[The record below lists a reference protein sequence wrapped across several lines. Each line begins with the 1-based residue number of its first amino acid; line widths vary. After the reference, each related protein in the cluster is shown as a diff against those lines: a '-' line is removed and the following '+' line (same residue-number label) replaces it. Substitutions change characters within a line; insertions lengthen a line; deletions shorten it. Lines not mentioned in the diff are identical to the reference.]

1 MEAIQRSRSYKF
13 QVSGVKFLVA
23 GGGVGLL
30 LRKVDPQIW
39 AGYFLI
45 LGESGIWTEYIHS
58 RFRVDAHW
66 SVTLMICGF
75 RQAIYGVVYLIFL
88 FLDIAAV

>member
-1 MEAIQRSRSYKF
+1 M
-13 QVSGVKFLVA
+13 A

-30 LRKVDPQIW
+30 LRKVAPQIW
-39 AGYFLI
+39 TGSFLI

-58 RFRVDAHW
+58 RFRVYPHW
-66 SVTLMICGF
+66 SVALMICGF

-88 FLDIAAV
+88 FLDIVAV